1 MGSRRQD
8 YGFCRKDPQV
18 PPQESQQFAE
28 ALKKAGKTFAYFTY
42 PGEGHGFTQRD
53 HRLDVWRKQL
63 DFLQKYLGKP
73 GDPVSSSGAPEP
85 GGYL

>member
-1 MGSRRQD
+1 LSQGPAGPTPGITTVRR
-8 YGFCRKDPQV
+8 
-18 PPQESQQFAE
+18 